1 MRTRYLSFV
10 FMLISG
16 VIFLLSVTN
25 VHAGVK
31 YSVKG
36 VFVEGCSCNIPCAC
50 ELFGLETGCHTVAAL
65 SLSDSNYDGVDLSD
79 AKIAYA
85 TKPGDWVIIYVDAK
99 DDKQK
104 QAAIKFAQGACGHY
118 GKIEKANSAKIEF
131 SGKDGNYTVKVDG
144 GKILQLTTE
153 PILGGDNK
161 TPVTH
166 TNTKSKLTPVF
177 MQGRVVSGNF
187 SDGERKFEL
196 KGSNSYFNTS
206 MQCEGSLE

>member
-1 MRTRYLSFV
+1 MRIRYLSFV
-10 FMLISG
+10 FMLIAG
-16 VIFLLSVTN
+16 VVFLLSVTN
-25 VHAGVK
+25 VRAGEK

-36 VFVEGCSCNIPCAC
+36 TFVEACSCDVPCPC
-50 ELFGLETGCHTVAAL
+50 ELTGIEKGCQTVAAL
-65 SLSDSNYDGVDLSD
+65 SLSDSSCSGVGLSG

-85 TKPGDWVIIYVDAK
+85 TKPGEWVCIYVDAK

-104 QAAIKFAQGACGHY
+104 QAAIKFAKGVCGNY
-118 GKIEKANSAKIEF
+118 GKIEKTDSAKIEF

-161 TPVTH
+161 TPITH
-166 TNTKSKLTPVF
+166 TNTKSKLTSIF
-177 MQGRVVSGNF
+177 MQGRVVSAAF

-196 KGSNSYFNTS
+196 KGSNSYFNTN
-206 MQCEGSLE
+206 MQCEGSFE